1 MCIHEDSGAQARRKG
16 RTPMPVL
23 EAKQLSKVYGTRGN
37 MTYTALQDINLTIDE
52 GEFVGI
58 MGPSGSGKTTL
69 LNILATIDKQTSGDV
84 FINGTDPAKL
94 SNRKLAYFRRRELGY
109 VFQDF
114 NLLDTLSIRENI
126 ILPLALDGISARDI
140 ERRLL
145 ETAGWLGIDH
155 ILDKRTYE
163 VSGGQKQR
171 TAIARAVIHQPSLL
185 LADELTGNLDSK
197 AAKDVM
203 TALEDLNERS
213 NRTILMV
220 THDAFAASYC
230 KRILFIK
237 DGRLFSELRRGANR
251 QIFFQHILDSLS
263 LLGGNFDDIP
273 TARYK

>member
-1 MCIHEDSGAQARRKG
+1 MS
-16 RTPMPVL
+16 VL
-23 EAKQLSKVYGTRGN
+23 DAKQLSKVYGTKGS
-37 MTYTALQDINLTIDE
+37 MTYTALQDINLSIGK

-69 LNILATIDKQTSGDV
+69 LHILATIDKQTSGDV
-84 FINGTDPAKL
+84 LINGINPATL

-114 NLLDTLSIRENI
+114 NLIDTLSIRENI
-126 ILPLALDGISARDI
+126 ILPLALDGISAKEI
-140 ERRLL
+140 ERRLM
-145 ETAGWLGIDH
+145 ETAGRLGIDY

-163 VSGGQKQR
+163 ISGGQKQR

-203 TALEDLNERS
+203 TALEDLNERT

-220 THDAFAASYC
+220 THDVFAASYC

-237 DGRLFSELRRGANR
+237 DGRMFSELRRGANR

>member
-1 MCIHEDSGAQARRKG
+1 
-16 RTPMPVL
+16 MPVL